1 MIHTP
6 TPIIE
11 LTEARLDRFFD
22 SKECFYRATLKK
34 MTKARA
40 FAFKEISTFG
50 AELHLIFESNEETEQ
65 LSKKK
70 IRWSDLVHF
79 FHGEKNWNKEFC
91 KEFKTEIFK
100 RALMVIKDTENE

>member
-1 MIHTP
+1 MIHKP
-6 TPIIE
+6 TPKIE
-11 LTEARLDRFFD
+11 LTETRLDRFFD

-50 AELHLIFESNEETEQ
+50 AELHLIFESNTETEQ

-91 KEFKTEIFK
+91 KEFKTEISK
-100 RALMVIKDTENE
+100 HALMVIKDTENE